1 MTPMNYNRYKQYGY
15 TLVEL
20 MVTVGIIGVLAAIAV
35 PAYNSYTE
43 TATVGTARA
52 NADQLAMFE
61 DNYFYE
67 NATFLA
73 GTYDPDGD
81 VATLPDGL
89 DWKPSG
95 DNDLFKYEVKA
106 CDGGNIT
113 KCYKITVTYKPD
125 PTLTAVIEK

>member
-1 MTPMNYNRYKQYGY
+1 MNKVNYSQGW
-15 TLVEL
+15 TLMEL
-20 MVTVGIIGVLAAIAV
+20 MITVAIIGVLAAIAV
-35 PAYNSYTE
+35 PTYNSYTE
-43 TATVGTARA
+43 TGTVATARA

-81 VATLPDGL
+81 TTTLPDGL

-95 DNDLFKYEVKA
+95 DKDLFQYIVAA
-106 CDGGNIT
+106 CDGGNIST
-113 KCYKITVTYKPD
+113 CYKITVTYKPN
-125 PTLTAVIEK
+125 PSISVVVEK

>member
-1 MTPMNYNRYKQYGY
+1 MNDTIHRQRGY
-15 TLVEL
+15 TLLEL
-20 MVTVGIIGVLAAIAV
+20 MVTVGIIGVLAAVAI

-73 GTYDPDGD
+73 GTYDPGGD
-81 VATLPDGL
+81 VTTLPNGL
-89 DWKPSG
+89 DWQPAG
-95 DNDLFKYEVKA
+95 DNDLFKYVVAAGA
-106 CDGGNIT
+106 CGDIS
-113 KCYKITVTYKPD
+113 KCYKITVTYKAD
-125 PTLTAVIEK
+125 ASLTAVVEK

>member
-1 MTPMNYNRYKQYGY
+1 MNNNRYTQYGY

-20 MVTVGIIGVLAAIAV
+20 MVTVGIIGVLAGIAV

-81 VATLPDGL
+81 TTTLPNGL
-89 DWKPSG
+89 DWQPSG
-95 DNDLFKYEVKA
+95 DNDLFKYVVAAGA
-106 CDGGNIT
+106 CGNIS
-113 KCYKITVTYKPD
+113 KCYKITVTYKANNS
-125 PTLTAVIEK
+125 LAAVVEK